1 MFLGRDAFWLGLG
14 AVFALI
20 ALFIPLPFFAR
31 LTIGILFLVLGMT
44 IALMRVGPDRLPPE
58 QWLIRRLRYLRAVR
72 QYTYYKPQ
80 SPSPSPPPP
89 PAPEPPPPA
98 PAPSSMPSFS
108 FKPVQWAWDDV
119 GYSSLITIAL
129 AVLGVY
135 LVVWLYQGGA
145 AEIASLF
152 KP

>member
-1 MFLGRDAFWLGLG
+1 MFLGRDAFWLGFG
-14 AVFALI
+14 AVLALI

-31 LTIGILFLVLGMT
+31 LTVGILFLILGMA

-58 QWLIRRLRYLRAVR
+58 QWLIRRLRYLRAAR

-80 SPSPSPPPP
+80 SSPQPPSPPPV
-89 PAPEPPPPA
+89 PEPPPRTPE
-98 PAPSSMPSFS
+98 PSS
-108 FKPVQWAWDDV
+108 FKPVQWAWDDI
-119 GYSSLITIAL
+119 GYSSLITVAL